1 MSLKLLNRGLAV
13 IAQRKALLIFPSTK
27 TEGTATTNGLH
38 LFLFHLVQ
46 ALFPLS
52 RKKRTMENGR
62 SCSANRNADS
72 HKLEAD
78 EGAIIRIRHKSRAII
93 RGMFSARARV
103 STFFVLERMSLQLT
117 ILVLYSPPPSNFVPV
132 SFFRRLLCF
141 APSDNYIQRSWTD
154 ERRTSFS
161 PRSVGRSRSR
171 SVPRWVCVCIE
182 TSNFEQT

>member
-1 MSLKLLNRGLAV
+1 ML
-13 IAQRKALLIFPSTK
+13 IRKNWK
-27 TEGTATTNGLH
+27 
-38 LFLFHLVQ
+38 V
-46 ALFPLS
+46 
-52 RKKRTMENGR
+52 
-62 SCSANRNADS
+62 
-72 HKLEAD
+72 
-78 EGAIIRIRHKSRAII
+78 IRIRGGII
-93 RGMFSARARV
+93 SAKCTCA

-171 SVPRWVCVCIE
+171 SVPRWVSDRPANL
-182 TSNFEQT
+182 TSLATNTVPLVQRSSTWGTLPPLDARPSCLGGPGTSDLIPTPEPMATPAQKATLPR

>member
-62 SCSANRNADS
+62 SCSTNRNADS
-72 HKLEAD
+72 HKLEA

-132 SFFRRLLCF
+132 SFFDGCSASLRVIITF
-141 APSDNYIQRSWTD
+141 K
-154 ERRTSFS
+154 E
-161 PRSVGRSRSR
+161 VGRTKDGPLFPLGPSAGRG
-171 SVPRWVCVCIE
+171 WCLGG
-182 TSNFEQT
+182 